1 MSSGAEKIVSNI
13 ISDAQTKADAVIQKA
28 QEETSAIVAEGEKKA
43 QIESEKI
50 GESAE
55 RQAQMKYQQLISE
68 AKMNS
73 KRMKLEAREK
83 LIEESFKK
91 ARDQLKEMVAAS
103 SDDYVESLKKLIIEA
118 SVEIGGGKLS
128 ACLKKEDVAVIKK
141 EIKSLE
147 KDVTDKTGQKTTLKI
162 GENITAIGGAIVKT
176 ENGEIEVNNTIDARM
191 LRFKKALRSEVA
203 RVLFK

>member
-13 ISDAQTKADAVIQKA
+13 ISDAQTKADATIQKA
-28 QEETSAIVAEGEKKA
+28 QEETSAILAEGEKKA

-55 RQAQMKYQQLISE
+55 RQAHMKYQQLISE

-73 KRMKLEAREK
+73 KRMKLEAREEI
-83 LIEESFKK
+83 IEESFKK
-91 ARDQLKEMVAAS
+91 AREQLKKMVAD
-103 SDDYVESLKKLIIEA
+103 SDVDYVASLKKIIIEA
-118 SVEIGGGKLS
+118 STEIGGGELIL
-128 ACLKKEDVAVIKK
+128 CLKEEDVATIKK

-147 KDVTDKTGQKTTLKI
+147 KEVTDKTGQKTTLKI

-203 RVLFK
+203 KVLFK

>member
-118 SVEIGGGKLS
+118 SVEIGGGKLI
-128 ACLKKEDVAVIKK
+128 ACLNKEDVAVIKK

>member
-13 ISDAQTKADAVIQKA
+13 RSDAQTKADEIIQKA
-28 QEETSAIVAEGEKKA
+28 QEETSAILAEGEKKA
-43 QIESEKI
+43 KIESEKI

-55 RQAQMKYQQLISE
+55 RQAHMKYQQLISE

-83 LIEESFKK
+83 LIEESFEK
-91 ARDQLKEMVAAS
+91 ALEELKGRAAAS
-103 SDDYVESLKKLIIEA
+103 SEDYIQSLKNIIIEA
-118 SVEIGGGKLS
+118 STEIGGGDLIL
-128 ACLKKEDVAVIKK
+128 CLKEEDVAIIKK

-203 RVLFK
+203 KVLFQ

>member
-118 SVEIGGGKLS
+118 SVEIGGGKLI

>member
-13 ISDAQTKADAVIQKA
+13 RSDAQTKADEIIQKA
-28 QEETSAIVAEGEKKA
+28 QEETSAILAEGEKKA
-43 QIESEKI
+43 KIESEKI

-55 RQAQMKYQQLISE
+55 RQAHMKYQQLISE

-83 LIEESFKK
+83 LIEESFEK
-91 ARDQLKEMVAAS
+91 ALEELKGRAAAS
-103 SDDYVESLKKLIIEA
+103 SEDYIQSLKNIIIEA
-118 SVEIGGGKLS
+118 STEIGGGDLIL
-128 ACLKKEDVAVIKK
+128 CLKEEDVAIIKK

>member
-13 ISDAQTKADAVIQKA
+13 ISDAQTKADALIQKA

-83 LIEESFKK
+83 IIEESFKK
-91 ARDQLKEMVAAS
+91 ARDQLKEMVAS
-103 SDDYVESLKKLIIEA
+103 SSEDYVESLKRLIIEA
-118 SVEIGGGKLS
+118 SVEIGGGKLI
-128 ACLKKEDVAVIKK
+128 ACLKKEDVDVIKK